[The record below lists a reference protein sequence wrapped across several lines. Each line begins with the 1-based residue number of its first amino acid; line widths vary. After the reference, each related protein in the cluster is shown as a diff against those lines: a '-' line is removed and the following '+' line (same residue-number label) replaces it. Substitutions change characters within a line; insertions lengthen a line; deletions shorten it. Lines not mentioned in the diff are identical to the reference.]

1 MSAFFFPL
9 LNNKKKGGGRAF
21 WLHFSYTICHKI
33 KTELEI
39 PDTFN
44 LKKWK
49 ILLLAM
55 PTPPKLFDFRNYQEK
70 LTREVGGREGIRLQ
84 IPWQSSLP

>member
-44 LKKWK
+44 LKK
-49 ILLLAM
+49 
-55 PTPPKLFDFRNYQEK
+55 
-70 LTREVGGREGIRLQ
+70 
-84 IPWQSSLP
+84 